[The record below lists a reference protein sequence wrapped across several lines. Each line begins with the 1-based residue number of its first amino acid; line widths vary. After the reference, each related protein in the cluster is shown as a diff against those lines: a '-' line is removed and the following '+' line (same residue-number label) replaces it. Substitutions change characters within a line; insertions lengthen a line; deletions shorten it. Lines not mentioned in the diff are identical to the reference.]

1 MLILVINPGST
12 STKIAV
18 YEDRRSLFV
27 TTLRHSVEE
36 LAPFKNIVEQFDFRK
51 GEILKAL
58 NTNNID
64 FSSLDAVIGRGGLIK
79 PIPSGVYR
87 VNHSMLED
95 CRIGFMG
102 EHACNLGAIIAQ
114 SIADEIKAKN
124 GKVIPTLIAD
134 PTVVDELE
142 DVARISGHALI
153 ERTSV
158 FHALNQKAI
167 AKRYAKENS
176 LNYNDLNLI
185 VVHLGGGVSVGIHKK
200 GKVVDVNNALHGE
213 GPFSPERAGGL
224 PTWGVIDLCFSG
236 NYSKNEVIK
245 LLTGKGGVVSYT
257 GTNSF
262 MELEK
267 AVHEGDKKAIAIE
280 KAFSYQIAKEIG
292 SLATVV
298 NGEVD
303 AILITGGVAHN
314 KGVVDEIAER
324 VKFIASVKVY
334 PGEDEM
340 EALAFNALAAIN
352 GEEEILEY
360 NF

>member
-36 LAPFKNIVEQFDFRK
+36 LLPFKTIVDQFDFRK
-51 GEILKAL
+51 SEILKAL
-58 NTNNID
+58 ETNNIE
-64 FSSLDAVIGRGGLIK
+64 FTELDAVIGRGGLIK

-87 VNHSMLED
+87 VNQAMLED
-95 CRIGFMG
+95 CRVGYMG

-114 SIADEIKAKN
+114 SIADEVKAKS

-134 PTVVDELE
+134 PTVVDEMD
-142 DVARISGHALI
+142 DVARFSGHALI
-153 ERTSV
+153 ERKSV

-167 AKRYAKENS
+167 AKRYARENS
-176 LNYNDLNLI
+176 LNYSDLNLI
-185 VVHLGGGVSVGIHKK
+185 VVHLGGGVSVGVHKR
-200 GKVVDVNNALHGE
+200 GNVVDVNNALHGE

-224 PTWGVIDLCFSG
+224 PTWGVIDFCFSG
-236 NYSKNEVIK
+236 KYSKNEVIK
-245 LLTGKGGVVSYT
+245 LLTGNGGVVSYT
-257 GTNSF
+257 GSNSF

-267 AVHEGDKKAIAIE
+267 AVKEGDTNAIAVE
-280 KAFSYQIAKEIG
+280 KAFCYQIAKEIG
-292 SLATVV
+292 ALATVV

-314 KGVVDEIAER
+314 KGVIDEITER
-324 VKFIASVKVY
+324 VKFIAPVKVY

-340 EALAFNALAAIN
+340 EALALNAYAAIK
-352 GEEEILEY
+352 GEEEIKEY
-360 NF
+360 